1 MATNHTANYSLNQ
14 WEATDPVLRTDFN
27 ADNSKIDAALKSLNT
42 TVQQHATQLSQQATA
57 LAKCGSCKFYYT
69 TYTGDGQDVLSLTF
83 PQKPVIVFLY
93 GDPNSNLII
102 FRNASTTIFEGYGA
116 SLSWSGNTLTMT
128 NTRSNTSPNFNFA
141 NRPYYLLGLLDAGE

>member
-1 MATNHTANYSLNQ
+1 MATKHTANYSLNQ

-69 TYTGDGQDVLSLTF
+69 TYVGNGEDVCTITF
-83 PQKPVIVFLY
+83 PQKPMVAFLY
-93 GDPNSNLII
+93 GEPNVNLII
-102 FRNASTTIFEGYGA
+102 HREAETAILNGYGA
-116 SLSWSGNTLTMT
+116 NLAWSGNTLTLT
-128 NTRSNTSPNFNFA
+128 NTRSGAAPNFNYFDRQFYVLA
-141 NRPYYLLGLLDAGE
+141 LLDAGE